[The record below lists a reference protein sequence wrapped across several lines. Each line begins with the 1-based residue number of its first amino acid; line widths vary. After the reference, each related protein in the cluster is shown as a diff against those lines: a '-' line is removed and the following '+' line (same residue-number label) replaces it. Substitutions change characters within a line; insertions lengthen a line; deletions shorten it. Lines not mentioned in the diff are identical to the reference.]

1 MKINQISVFLE
12 NKRGRLY
19 NLCDLLG
26 KHSINIHALIIAE
39 SEGFGVARI
48 VVDKPRVAVD
58 VLKNEGL
65 TVRLTDIVAVEVPDR
80 PGGLA
85 DILKI
90 LYESEINVE
99 YMYGFGEKFSDRAL
113 MVFRFDDPDKATR
126 LLQKHGVGIIHSK
139 DIQEL

>member
-12 NKRGRLY
+12 NKQGRLFM
-19 NLCDLLG
+19 LCDLLG
-26 KHSINIHALIIAE
+26 KHNINIHALIIAE

-48 VVDKPRVAVD
+48 IVDKPKVAVN
-58 VLKNEGL
+58 VLKDEGL

-80 PGGLA
+80 PGGLS
-85 DILKI
+85 DLLKI
-90 LYESEINVE
+90 LSDTEINVE

-113 MVFRFDDPDKATR
+113 MVFRFDDPDKATK
-126 LLQKHGVGIIHSK
+126 LLHEHGIGIVRGK